1 MSQWDQVSEQF
12 ARLSL
17 AADEAPIGME
27 RVRAHEMALRLAQ
40 SNQSFAE
47 EFVARI
53 DLTQALYYVPD
64 DPHTLVHFTWLRRA
78 LDPVHELE
86 EDDRHAVLWRLK
98 WAIDLI
104 ETLPEVPLSALVAAI
119 DDVEEVYRAEGAALR
134 PVYAARARL
143 AQRLGDRDA
152 VAREL
157 SAWLAE
163 PRDRHSDCLACEHR
177 GQSRLVAPDDPARAL
192 DLLAPVI
199 DGDLTCGEEPRT
211 SLADAALLRL
221 HLGDVEGAVSAFRRS
236 WHLAQDD
243 PTAALNVGTCLRV
256 LLRVGNTDRAI
267 DLLLPRLGWLDD
279 LPSPWARMWF
289 SATAAHVLDRAAA
302 VGLAPDDID
311 GRPVADV
318 VRDLTSTSDDI
329 AAAFD
334 ARYSSTVV
342 SRSLAAAHDPS
353 LVPTEPTLPPTRLPT
368 TAAPTG
374 GRRSATRAT
383 ASTDVL
389 ERARALSEALLTLD
403 PATEDHVAAWLRDRA
418 ALLPVE
424 APEQWAAVGLLDR
437 VSSVDA
443 PGDEHRAMLES
454 AREASQR
461 GGDDVGVIRCDGELA
476 LLDDDGAERAREI
489 AAHLE
494 SIGAH
499 TEAGGLWRRLFH
511 RPGGGELRDLERAA
525 DAYRAAQSRER
536 TLLCEVE
543 TAMALASTD
552 PDPVAADARFS
563 AVMPRIQDVPVLRS
577 MALDAR
583 SRIANAAGDSDSA
596 LTHLRSALEGR
607 GLPERARIPLLLG
620 LCEVLVEQ
628 NTYDELEEPAADL
641 VAAATRLRDPVLLAH
656 GQRFLGLAYVETG
669 RPVEAAEL
677 LEAALPVLRET
688 SPSLVGP
695 AAWALGNA
703 LIGLGQWAPGRTAFA
718 TASTAFEAEA
728 RIMES
733 AHAQW
738 RAGNCAWD
746 AGDLTA
752 GAVHYESA
760 AERARET
767 ATVDLYLEALRSRA
781 ALRADTED
789 LIAGIADLDAAIGLA
804 QVLADEAGVDDDEF
818 DGEVMEPHVLRQGA
832 HLLAKHGEV
841 DAAVARFAA
850 AQALVG
856 AEFEVLLRAEGAMV
870 LADHD
875 RLAEADPVLRE
886 AITSLHAL
894 GLVDER
900 VNAAGALA
908 RALDRDG
915 RGEEAEQVWQRYGP
929 SA

>member
-1 MSQWDQVSEQF
+1 MSQWEQVSEQF

-17 AADEAPIGME
+17 AADEAPVGME

-47 EFVARI
+47 EFVARV

-78 LDPVHELE
+78 LDPVHDLA

-104 ETLPEVPLSALVAAI
+104 EDLPEVPLSALVAAI

-134 PVYAARARL
+134 PVHAARARL
-143 AQRLGDRDA
+143 AHHLGDRDA

-163 PRDRHSDCLACEHR
+163 PRDKHSDCQACEHR
-177 GQSRLVAPDDPARAL
+177 GQSRAVSPDDPARAL
-192 DLLAPVI
+192 ALLAPVI
-199 DGDLTCGEEPRT
+199 DGDLTCGEEPCT

-243 PTAALNVGTCLRV
+243 PSAALNVGTCLRV
-256 LLRVGNTDRAI
+256 LLRLGNTDRAI
-267 DLLLPRLGWLDD
+267 DHLLPRLGWLDD

-289 SATAAHVLDRAAA
+289 CATAAHVLDRAAA
-302 VGLAPDDID
+302 VGLAPDAID
-311 GRPVADV
+311 GRPVTDL
-318 VRDLTSTSDDI
+318 VRDLTATADEI

-342 SRSLAAAHDPS
+342 SQSLAAAHDPA
-353 LVPTEPTLPPTRLPT
+353 LVPTEPTLPPTRLPA

-383 ASTDVL
+383 ASTDVR
-389 ERARALSEALLTLD
+389 ERARSLSEALSTLD
-403 PATEDHVAAWLRDRA
+403 PATEDHVAAWLRDRDT
-418 ALLPVE
+418 LLPVQT
-424 APEQWAAVGLLDR
+424 PEQWAAVGLLDR
-437 VSSVDA
+437 VCAVDA
-443 PGDEHRAMLES
+443 PDDGHRAMLES

-476 LLDDDGAERAREI
+476 LLDDGVERAREI

-494 SIGAH
+494 SLGAH

-511 RPGGGELRDLERAA
+511 RRGGGELSDLERAA
-525 DAYRAAQSRER
+525 DAYRAAQSQER
-536 TLLCEVE
+536 ALLCEVE

-552 PDPVAADARFS
+552 PDPVSADARFS
-563 AVMPRIQDVPVLRS
+563 TLMPRIQHIPVLRS
-577 MALDAR
+577 IALDVR
-583 SRIANAAGDSDSA
+583 SRIANAAGDSDTA

-677 LEAALPVLRET
+677 LEAALPILREA

-703 LIGLGQWAPGRTAFA
+703 LVGLGQWAPGRTAFA
-718 TASTAFEAEA
+718 TASTAFEAEE

-733 AHAQW
+733 GHAQW

-752 GAVHYESA
+752 AAVHYESA
-760 AERARET
+760 AERAHDS

-789 LIAGIADLDAAIGLA
+789 LTAGIADLDAALGLA
-804 QVLADEAGVDDDEF
+804 QVLADEAGVGDDEF
-818 DGEVMEPHVLRQGA
+818 DAEVMEPHVLRQGA

-870 LADHD
+870 LADHE
-875 RLAEADPVLRE
+875 RLAEAEPVLRE
-886 AITSLHAL
+886 AVTSLHAL

>member
-1 MSQWDQVSEQF
+1 MSQWEQVSEQF

-17 AADEAPIGME
+17 AADEAPVGME

-40 SNQSFAE
+40 ANQSFAE

-78 LDPVHELE
+78 LDPVHELA

-104 ETLPEVPLSALVAAI
+104 EDLPEVPLSALVAAI

-134 PVYAARARL
+134 PVHAARARL
-143 AQRLGDRDA
+143 AQHLGDRDA

-163 PRDRHSDCLACEHR
+163 PRDKHSDCQACEHR
-177 GQSRLVAPDDPARAL
+177 GQSRVVAPEDPARAL
-192 DLLAPVI
+192 ALLAPVI
-199 DGDLTCGEEPRT
+199 DGDLTCGEEPCT

-221 HLGDVEGAVSAFRRS
+221 HLGDVGGAVSAFRRS

-243 PTAALNVGTCLRV
+243 PSAALNVGTCLRV
-256 LLRVGNTDRAI
+256 LLRLGNTDRAI
-267 DLLLPRLGWLDD
+267 DLLLPRLGWLHD

-302 VGLAPDDID
+302 VGLAPDEID

-318 VRDLTSTSDDI
+318 VRDLATTSDEI

-342 SRSLAAAHDPS
+342 SQSLAAAHDPS
-353 LVPTEPTLPPTRLPT
+353 LVPTEPTLPPTRLPA

-389 ERARALSEALLTLD
+389 VRAQALSEALLTLD

-418 ALLPVE
+418 TLLPVDT
-424 APEQWAAVGLLDR
+424 PEEWAAVGLLDR

-443 PGDEHRAMLES
+443 PDDEHRAMLES
-454 AREASQR
+454 AKEASQR

-476 LLDDDGAERAREI
+476 LLDDGVDRAREI

-494 SIGAH
+494 SLGAH

-511 RPGGGELRDLERAA
+511 RRGGGELRDLERAA
-525 DAYRAAQSRER
+525 GAYRAAQSHER
-536 TLLCEVE
+536 ALLCEVE

-552 PDPVAADARFS
+552 PDPVSADARFS
-563 AVMPRIQDVPVLRS
+563 VLMPLIQDIPVLRS
-577 MALDAR
+577 MALDVR
-583 SRIANAAGDSDSA
+583 SRIANAAGDSDTA

-677 LEAALPVLRET
+677 LEAALLVLRET

-703 LIGLGQWAPGRTAFA
+703 LVGLGQWAPGRTAFA
-718 TASTAFEAEA
+718 TASTAFEAEE

-733 AHAQW
+733 GHAQW

-752 GAVHYESA
+752 AAVHYESA
-760 AERARET
+760 AERARDS

-789 LIAGIADLDAAIGLA
+789 LAAGIADLDAALGLA
-804 QVLADEAGVDDDEF
+804 QVLADEAGVGDDDF
-818 DGEVMEPHVLRQGA
+818 DAEVMEPHVLRQGA

-875 RLAEADPVLRE
+875 RLAEAEPVLRE
-886 AITSLHAL
+886 AITSLHTL

-900 VNAAGALA
+900 ANAAGALA
-908 RALDRDG
+908 RALDRDS

-929 SA
+929 QA

>member
-1 MSQWDQVSEQF
+1 MSQWEQVSEQF

-17 AADEAPIGME
+17 AADEAPVGME

-47 EFVARI
+47 EFVARV

-78 LDPVHELE
+78 LDPVHDLA

-104 ETLPEVPLSALVAAI
+104 EDLPEVPLSALVAAI

-134 PVYAARARL
+134 PVHAARARL
-143 AQRLGDRDA
+143 AHHLGDRDA

-163 PRDRHSDCLACEHR
+163 PRDKHSDCQACEHR
-177 GQSRLVAPDDPARAL
+177 GQSRVVAPDDPAVAL
-192 DLLAPVI
+192 ALLTPVI
-199 DGDLTCGEEPRT
+199 DGDLTCGEEPCT

-243 PTAALNVGTCLRV
+243 PSAALNVGTCLRV
-256 LLRVGNTDRAI
+256 LLRLGNTDRAI
-267 DLLLPRLGWLDD
+267 DHLLPRLGWLDD

-302 VGLAPDDID
+302 VGLAPDEID
-311 GRPVADV
+311 DRPVADV
-318 VRDLTSTSDDI
+318 IRDLTATAGEI

-342 SRSLAAAHDPS
+342 SQSLAAAHDPS
-353 LVPTEPTLPPTRLPT
+353 LVPTEPTLPPTRLPA

-389 ERARALSEALLTLD
+389 ERAQSLSEALLTLD
-403 PATEDHVAAWLRDRA
+403 PATEDHVAAWLRDRDT
-418 ALLPVE
+418 LLPVQT
-424 APEQWAAVGLLDR
+424 PEQWAAVGLLDR
-437 VSSVDA
+437 VCAVDV
-443 PGDEHRAMLES
+443 PDDGHRAMLES

-461 GGDDVGVIRCDGELA
+461 GGDDIGVIRCDGELA
-476 LLDDDGAERAREI
+476 LLDDGVERAREI
-489 AAHLE
+489 AARLE
-494 SIGAH
+494 SLGAH

-511 RPGGGELRDLERAA
+511 RRGGGELSDLERAA
-525 DAYRAAQSRER
+525 DAYRAAQSHER
-536 TLLCEVE
+536 ALLCEVE

-552 PDPVAADARFS
+552 PDPVSADARFS
-563 AVMPRIQDVPVLRS
+563 TLMPRIQDIPVLRS
-577 MALDAR
+577 MALDVR
-583 SRIANAAGDSDSA
+583 SRIANAAGDSDTA

-628 NTYDELEEPAADL
+628 NTYDELEQPAADL

-677 LEAALPVLRET
+677 LEAALPILREA

-703 LIGLGQWAPGRTAFA
+703 LVGLGQWAPGRTAFA
-718 TASTAFEAEA
+718 TASTAFEAEE

-733 AHAQW
+733 GHAQW

-752 GAVHYESA
+752 AAVHYESA

-767 ATVDLYLEALRSRA
+767 ATIDLYLEALRSRA

-789 LIAGIADLDAAIGLA
+789 LTAGIADLDAALGLA
-804 QVLADEAGVDDDEF
+804 QVLADDAGVGDDEF
-818 DGEVMEPHVLRQGA
+818 DAEVMEPHVLRQGA

-875 RLAEADPVLRE
+875 RLAEAEPVLRE
-886 AITSLHAL
+886 AVTSLHAL

>member
-1 MSQWDQVSEQF
+1 M
-12 ARLSL
+12 
-17 AADEAPIGME
+17 
-27 RVRAHEMALRLAQ
+27 
-40 SNQSFAE
+40 
-47 EFVARI
+47 
-53 DLTQALYYVPD
+53 
-64 DPHTLVHFTWLRRA
+64 
-78 LDPVHELE
+78 
-86 EDDRHAVLWRLK
+86 
-98 WAIDLI
+98 
-104 ETLPEVPLSALVAAI
+104 
-119 DDVEEVYRAEGAALR
+119 
-134 PVYAARARL
+134 
-143 AQRLGDRDA
+143 
-152 VAREL
+152 
-157 SAWLAE
+157 
-163 PRDRHSDCLACEHR
+163 
-177 GQSRLVAPDDPARAL
+177 
-192 DLLAPVI
+192 
-199 DGDLTCGEEPRT
+199 
-211 SLADAALLRL
+211 
-221 HLGDVEGAVSAFRRS
+221 
-236 WHLAQDD
+236 
-243 PTAALNVGTCLRV
+243 
-256 LLRVGNTDRAI
+256 
-267 DLLLPRLGWLDD
+267 
-279 LPSPWARMWF
+279 
-289 SATAAHVLDRAAA
+289 
-302 VGLAPDDID
+302 
-311 GRPVADV
+311 
-318 VRDLTSTSDDI
+318 
-329 AAAFD
+329 
-334 ARYSSTVV
+334 
-342 SRSLAAAHDPS
+342 
-353 LVPTEPTLPPTRLPT
+353 
-368 TAAPTG
+368 
-374 GRRSATRAT
+374 
-383 ASTDVL
+383 L

-424 APEQWAAVGLLDR
+424 TPEQWAAVGLLDR

-511 RPGGGELRDLERAA
+511 RPRGGELRDLERAA

-536 TLLCEVE
+536 ALLCEVE

-563 AVMPRIQDVPVLRS
+563 ALVPRIQDVPVLRS

-583 SRIANAAGDSDSA
+583 SRIANATGDSDSA

-752 GAVHYESA
+752 AAVHYESA

-789 LIAGIADLDAAIGLA
+789 P
-804 QVLADEAGVDDDEF
+804 VSYT
-818 DGEVMEPHVLRQGA
+818 H
-832 HLLAKHGEV
+832 
-841 DAAVARFAA
+841 
-850 AQALVG
+850 
-856 AEFEVLLRAEGAMV
+856 LRAHATALDLV
-870 LADHD
+870 C
-875 RLAEADPVLRE
+875 RLLLEKKTNMT
-886 AITSLHAL
+886 ITMTSL
-894 GLVDER
+894 
-900 VNAAGALA
+900 AATTHNSPA
-908 RALDRDG
+908 RQYLHKTCTSIDKHH
-915 RGEEAEQVWQRYGP
+915 
-929 SA
+929 